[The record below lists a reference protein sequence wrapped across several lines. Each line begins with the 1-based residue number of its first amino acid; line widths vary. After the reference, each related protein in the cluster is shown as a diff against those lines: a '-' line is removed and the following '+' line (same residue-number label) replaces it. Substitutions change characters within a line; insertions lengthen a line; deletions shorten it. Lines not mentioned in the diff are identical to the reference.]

1 MPSAGRSCACS
12 CCSSSCCCMYGLAPT
27 QADMGRLVTE
37 AQEQLKA
44 LSKVEQELLQEKARN
59 QQLQK
64 ALGEAAAAQ
73 KDMGTKY
80 TKLVKQ
86 HGSAVD
92 TVTKTHEVRR
102 GGVLPCV
109 DVLSAY
115 K

>member
-1 MPSAGRSCACS
+1 
-12 CCSSSCCCMYGLAPT
+12 MYVLAPT

-73 KDMGTKY
+73 KDIGTKY
-80 TKLVKQ
+80 TKLIKQ

-92 TVTKTHEVRR
+92 AVTKTHEVGRADMVCLAWCR
-102 GGVLPCV
+102 SAGQQLEVLCNGPCV
-109 DVLSAY
+109 YVVLYCA
-115 K
+115 